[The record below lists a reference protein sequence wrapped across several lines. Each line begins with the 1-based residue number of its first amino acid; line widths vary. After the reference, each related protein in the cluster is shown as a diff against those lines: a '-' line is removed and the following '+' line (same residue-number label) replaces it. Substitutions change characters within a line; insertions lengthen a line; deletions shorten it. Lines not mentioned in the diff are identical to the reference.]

1 MDGDLIL
8 YIGKRGLETALMLAG
23 PVLGVTLVVG
33 VLVAML
39 QAVTSIRDMTLGLA
53 VKLVCVGI
61 TLLVCGGWMM
71 QMAVSFAAEI
81 FNHVHSVGLAR

>member
-1 MDGDLIL
+1 MDGDLVL
-8 YIGKRGLETALMLAG
+8 YIGKRGLETALILAA
-23 PVLGVTLVVG
+23 PVLGVTLIVG

-53 VKLVCVGI
+53 LKLVCVGI
-61 TLLVCGGWMM
+61 TLLICGGWMI
-71 QMAVSFAAEI
+71 QVAVGFAAEV